1 MSIYMPINQVNI
13 PKGTTIQVG
22 KIAKQTVNQLQFN
35 RAMENVLGHTN
46 KDYFNL
52 THASKPEN
60 SIAKPLITF
69 AEGFKNFF
77 ERGTMF

>member
-1 MSIYMPINQVNI
+1 MKGDTMKVNAISSIEKHIKPAKLVNF
-13 PKGTTIQVG
+13 PKTHDE
-22 KIAKQTVNQLQFN
+22 ALVNLFGQSD
-35 RAMENVLGHTN
+35 

-60 SIAKPLITF
+60 SIEKPLITF